1 MDNDKMASKL
11 EYLEEERKKL
21 WQRISFLEKELSSDP
36 DKASKQH
43 SRKASEYRNKTQ
55 KTFEHSNNILINLKT
70 IESDVKLTEKTVSD
84 VKIDITNH
92 HDQLI
97 KQGKEMSDFL
107 TQYDLILTKYPNINV
122 EISNLE
128 KLMIDLRTNLEK
140 SISTYK
146 NILSKKEEVDSI
158 HYEIMGYKD
167 TNSEGEEVHIE
178 GLKQK
183 LEKSY
188 SSLEIQSKDLR
199 SDLDNLKHESEEQ
212 YNTFISSKEEQL
224 EKLNSVFDSDYNK
237 IVSKI
242 EGLLPSA
249 LTAGLSS
256 AFTKKKEEEEEI
268 YIQSKQ
274 KFSSGIRYISISA
287 LFPIIV
293 TLYFAIT
300 KDSSFLESIER
311 APKIILSFL
320 PLFAPL
326 VWSAISSNKKVNLS
340 KRLIEEYSHK
350 QVLSMTIEG
359 LSKQIDN
366 IEDQVISDELKIKL
380 LRIFLDV
387 TNENPGK
394 LISDYKSSDNPI
406 LNFFEKKISID
417 DSQKDSNELPN
428 DKEETT

>member
-1 MDNDKMASKL
+1 MASKL